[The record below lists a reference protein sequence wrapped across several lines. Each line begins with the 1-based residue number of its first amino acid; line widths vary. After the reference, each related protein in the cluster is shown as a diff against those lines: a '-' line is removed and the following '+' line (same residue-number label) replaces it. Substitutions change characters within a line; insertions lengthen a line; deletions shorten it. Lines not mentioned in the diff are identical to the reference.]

1 MHICMKATEKEL
13 TALKRDIAEARRKR
27 VLRIADIGR
36 MANVDASQVSR
47 VVRGDFKT
55 ISSNVVQICK
65 VLGLELETL
74 AAPADGHDIGSSRLH
89 AGVRR
94 LYEKN
99 PQIAD
104 RLATVLETIA
114 DLNVAPA

>member
-1 MHICMKATEKEL
+1 V
-13 TALKRDIAEARRKR
+13 LKRNIADARRKCAMR
-27 VLRIADIGR
+27 NAEIGR
-36 MANVDASQVSR
+36 VANVDASQVSR
-47 VVRGDFKT
+47 VLRGDFRT

-74 AAPADGHDIGSSRLH
+74 AASADGQDIAGSRLH

-114 DLNVAPA
+114 DLNIAPA